1 MYKLQIDKKLY
12 TKLNKNKS
20 IAKYFYDN
28 SIGDCMGL
36 ITEYYNSTDN
46 FTKRGW
52 ENYYLT
58 DQRKDRLNEIYLE
71 LREKLQDVL
80 GVDIVDYIFYRVV
93 CQTYNGFVIEL
104 NILKQFQSEFPNINF
119 TQASREKDKKYFTDI
134 EAYVGDVLLFGIQVK
149 PKTYLLMNNPHTKNY
164 HNELKEKYKKTFNT
178 LHYMVYYEDDFNIY
192 EKEKI
197 FNEINITLALKNN
210 Q

>member
-1 MYKLQIDKKLY
+1 MYKNPIEDKLY
-12 TKLNKNKS
+12 KRLNKNKG
-20 IAKYFYDN
+20 IANLFYDN

-36 ITEYYNSTDN
+36 ITEYYNTTNN

-58 DQRKDRLNEIYLE
+58 DQRKNRLNEIYLI

-80 GVDIVDYIFYRVV
+80 GVDIQDYIFYRVI

-104 NILKQFQSEFPNINF
+104 NILKQFKSKFPNINF
-119 TQASREKDKKYFTDI
+119 IQASREKDKKYFTDI
-134 EAYVGDVLLFGIQVK
+134 EAYIGNKLLFGIQVK
-149 PKTYLLMNNPHTKNY
+149 PKSYLMMNNPSTKNY
-164 HNELKEKYKKTFNT
+164 HNELREKYQKTFNT
-178 LHYMVYYEDDFNIY
+178 LHYMVYYEDNFCIY

-197 FNEINITLALKNN
+197 FNKINTILVMKTN
-210 Q
+210 